1 MTPTGPENQHQP
13 AFGYHVFESCRP
25 TSAVSTFVDTFPGFR
40 LADTP
45 DHDLEEE
52 S

>member
-1 MTPTGPENQHQP
+1 MTPTGASPRHQG
-13 AFGYHVFESCRP
+13 AFGYHVFESRRP
-25 TSAVSTFVDTFPGFR
+25 TSAVGTFVDTSPGFR

-45 DHDLEEE
+45 DYDPVEE